1 MRIIAGTRKGRKI
14 LSPLNE
20 GRETKVGDV
29 HATRPTLDRV
39 KEAMFNIIQN
49 KIYDAHVLDLFAGTG
64 SLGLEAASRG
74 AREVVLVDYFKET
87 FDLLVENINNLE
99 FNEKCKAVFTDYHN
113 ALEKFRAQHKI
124 FDVIFI
130 DPPYLNNMIPGVI
143 KFIEENHMLSN
154 NGVIVTKT
162 DSSEEVTDG
171 YGDIAKVFDRKYGNT
186 TLAFYQMKD

>member
-20 GRETKVGDV
+20 GRDTKVGDV

-49 KIYDAHVLDLFAGTG
+49 KLINASVLDLFAGTG

-74 AREVVLVDYFKET
+74 AKEVILVDYFKET

-99 FNEKCKAVFTDYHN
+99 FNEKCKAVFTDYHH
-113 ALEKFRAQHKI
+113 ALDNFKAKNKV

-143 KFIEENHMLSN
+143 KFIEENHMLSKD
-154 NGVIVTKT
+154 GVIVTKT

-171 YGDIAKVFDRKYGNT
+171 SGDITKVFDRKYGNT
-186 TLAFYQMKD
+186 TLAFYQLKD